1 MDYTIIVSYV
11 IGTGFG
17 LWIGFKSGVR
27 KGTTA
32 TIDMLM
38 ISKFLLY
45 KKLDD
50 GEVMFI
56 KPQEPVE
63 DQEVTPY

>member
-1 MDYTIIVSYV
+1 MDYTILVPYV
-11 IGTGFG
+11 VGTLFG
-17 LWIGFKSGVR
+17 LWIGFKAGVL

-45 KKLDD
+45 KKLED
-50 GEVMFI
+50 GEIMFI
-56 KPQEPVE
+56 KPKESEQVVE
-63 DQEVTPY
+63 NQ

>member
-1 MDYTIIVSYV
+1 MDYTILVPYV
-11 IGTGFG
+11 VGTFFG
-17 LWIGFKSGVR
+17 LWLGFKAGVL

-38 ISKFLLY
+38 ITKFLLY

-50 GEVMFI
+50 GEIMFI
-56 KPQEPVE
+56 KPKESNEVVE
-63 DQEVTPY
+63 NQ